1 MIMSSSAQNRNVIC
15 RILIFDPEGLQTM
28 ATTEETELDK
38 KVKILRDSFGQ
49 YPGTTCYMA

>member
-1 MIMSSSAQNRNVIC
+1 
-15 RILIFDPEGLQTM
+15 M
-28 ATTEETELDK
+28 ATPEETELDK